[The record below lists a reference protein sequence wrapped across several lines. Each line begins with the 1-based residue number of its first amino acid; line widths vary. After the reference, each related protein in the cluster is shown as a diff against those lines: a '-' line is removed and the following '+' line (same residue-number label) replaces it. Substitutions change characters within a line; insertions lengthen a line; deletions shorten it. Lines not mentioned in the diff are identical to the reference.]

1 MVLQSFYC
9 SCHISNKPCRWL
21 KCSDW
26 SHGSGMMRHFS
37 TAHLPTCHLS
47 SADVCRNVA
56 LWTSILGAT
65 IVKHFYL
72 ECISEI
78 DKYHPLELTGIVCRL
93 CCVSLPQYHSWQ
105 IPTRLWPLINS
116 PSHLPAQPAHSARW
130 PRLYRFRKIFP
141 QSMHEIFGKIF
152 LLSDVR
158 VVHVL
163 RITGLPNFY
172 LP

>member
-26 SHGSGMMRHFS
+26 SHGCGMMRHFL
-37 TAHLPTCHLS
+37 TAHLPTCLES

-56 LWTSILGAT
+56 LWSFILGAK
-65 IVKHFYL
+65 KHFCL
-72 ECISEI
+72 ECV
-78 DKYHPLELTGIVCRL
+78 DNYHPPESTGIVCRL
-93 CCVSLPQYHSWQ
+93 CCVSLTNYHSWQ
-105 IPTRLWPLINS
+105 IPTWPLINS
-116 PSHLPAQPAHSARW
+116 PSHLPTQPAHSARW

>member
-130 PRLYRFRKIFP
+130 PRLYRFRKIFV
-141 QSMHEIFGKIF
+141 
-152 LLSDVR
+152 LSIMQFMKY
-158 VVHVL
+158 L
-163 RITGLPNFY
+163 EKSFFY
-172 LP
+172 LM